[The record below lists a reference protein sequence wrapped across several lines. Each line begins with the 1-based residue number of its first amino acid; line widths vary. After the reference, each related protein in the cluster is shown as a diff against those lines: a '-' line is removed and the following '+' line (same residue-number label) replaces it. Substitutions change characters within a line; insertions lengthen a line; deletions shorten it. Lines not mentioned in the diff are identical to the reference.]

1 MSNEHPDRGGP
12 VARLGRVVGAV
23 ENFLITV
30 LLTGMILLAG
40 GQIILRDIW
49 HMALSWGDPLLRVSV
64 LWIGLL
70 GAMIATREGKHIHI
84 NVLQRLVP
92 PRLATISRALN
103 DLISAL
109 ICGTVSY
116 YAVLF
121 VLMDKEAGTRA
132 FASVQSWVCEI
143 IIPIGFGVMALR
155 FLLCFLQRLMGKT
168 PPLEDRIQT
177 P

>member
-1 MSNEHPDRGGP
+1 MSNGHPDRGGLI
-12 VARLGRVVGAV
+12 ARLGRVVGAV
-23 ENFLITV
+23 EDFLIAI

-40 GQIILRDIW
+40 SQILLRDIW
-49 HMALSWGDPLLRVSV
+49 QMALSWGDPLLRVSV

-70 GAMIATREGKHIHI
+70 GAMAATRDDKHIRI

-92 PRLATISRALN
+92 PWLASVSRAVS
-103 DLISAL
+103 DLVSAA

-121 VLMDKEAGTRA
+121 VLMDRDAGSRA
-132 FASVQSWVCEI
+132 FAGIQSWVCEL

-155 FLLCFLQRLMGKT
+155 FLLFLLQHLTGTT
-168 PPLEDRIQT
+168 PPAEDRTQS